1 SGKVVK
7 RKNKLTTK
15 RIISK
20 KVANTMTSMMIGV
33 FKHGTGKNAAPSGYT
48 IAGKTGTTNSGL
60 TNDDNDRDKWIIGYT
75 PDVVVVTW
83 EGYDTTTKTN
93 QLYDVENNDI
103 YGLFKTEMSGIL
115 SNTAGTKFTVQDA
128 QTKAQEAA
136 KSASSSNSSGSNL
149 WNRVSDFANNV
160 NQQVQNAWSNIRSL
174 F

>member
-1 SGKVVK
+1 
-7 RKNKLTTK
+7 
-15 RIISK
+15 
-20 KVANTMTSMMIGV
+20 
-33 FKHGTGKNAAPSGYT
+33 
-48 IAGKTGTTNSGL
+48 
-60 TNDDNDRDKWIIGYT
+60 
-75 PDVVVVTW
+75 VVTW

>member
-1 SGKVVK
+1 
-7 RKNKLTTK
+7 
-15 RIISK
+15 
-20 KVANTMTSMMIGV
+20 M
-33 FKHGTGKNAAPSGYT
+33 
-48 IAGKTGTTNSGL
+48 